1 MRLIR
6 LNDSRERI
14 RIVHCVPRP
23 ELDSSRVHFGEWQ
36 ESQDGSMTQL
46 VYVPHTW
53 VKPGDATP
61 TCPDCG
67 TPFEKTKEY
76 PGLVGFGAN
85 CMNKHDPEHL
95 ANVEQVWL

>member
-23 ELDSSRVHFGEWQ
+23 ELDNSRVNFGPWQ
-36 ESQDGSMTQL
+36 VSPDGSMTQL